1 MRQGKKRTPSGENSV
16 TRYSLL
22 HDVLSVL
29 SIAGYAESNRESLCF
44 VALHEKLEGLTL
56 PILYRCD

>member
-1 MRQGKKRTPSGENSV
+1 LEPVEVHKRFV
-16 TRYSLL
+16 KALL

-29 SIAGYAESNRESLCF
+29 SVAGYPESNGESLCL

-56 PILYRCD
+56 PVLYRCD